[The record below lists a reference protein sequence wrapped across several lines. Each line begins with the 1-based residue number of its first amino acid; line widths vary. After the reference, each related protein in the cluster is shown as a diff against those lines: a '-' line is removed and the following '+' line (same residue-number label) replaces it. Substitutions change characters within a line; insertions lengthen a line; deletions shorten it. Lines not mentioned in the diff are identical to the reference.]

1 MINIL
6 KLWVYCAVYREILTI
21 ATTNMDERDKMDTVN
36 RKVNEI
42 DDITNALRTDE
53 QDGYLL
59 RSYVRRK
66 LEDRLQLLKDEI
78 REINNNIFSD
88 N

>member
-1 MINIL
+1 MH
-6 KLWVYCAVYREILTI
+6 
-21 ATTNMDERDKMDTVN
+21 ERDKMDTVN

-42 DDITNALRTDE
+42 DDITNALHTDE

-59 RSYVRRK
+59 RSYIRQK

-78 REINNNIFSD
+78 REINNNIFSE

>member
-1 MINIL
+1 MN
-6 KLWVYCAVYREILTI
+6 
-21 ATTNMDERDKMDTVN
+21 ERDKMDTVN

-42 DDITNALRTDE
+42 DDITDALRTDE

-78 REINNNIFSD
+78 REINNNIFSES
-88 N
+88 

>member
-1 MINIL
+1 MN
-6 KLWVYCAVYREILTI
+6 
-21 ATTNMDERDKMDTVN
+21 ERDKMDTVN

>member
-6 KLWVYCAVYREILTI
+6 KLQAHCAVYREILTM
-21 ATTNMDERDKMDTVN
+21 NERDKMDTVN

-42 DDITNALRTDE
+42 DDITDALRTDE

-78 REINNNIFSD
+78 REINNNIFSES
-88 N
+88 

>member
-6 KLWVYCAVYREILTI
+6 KLWIYCTVYREILTI

-42 DDITNALRTDE
+42 DDITDALRTDE

-78 REINNNIFSD
+78 REINNNIFSE

>member
-1 MINIL
+1 MN
-6 KLWVYCAVYREILTI
+6 
-21 ATTNMDERDKMDTVN
+21 ERDKMDTVN

-42 DDITNALRTDE
+42 DDITDALRTDE

-78 REINNNIFSD
+78 REINNNIFSE